1 MARQPSNADGNNKLR
16 STTGRATHTPG
27 SSQPSHAGLTNGT
40 LCQQHLHNHSV
51 GPWFD
56 QCLTYPSHLFRLLL
70 RRLRL
75 PLPLPER
82 SCRCRRVLDPL
93 GAQLAHEQVFCEAEL
108 ARWKEQPRE
117 SAGGWCPGH
126 HKHSAHPPE
135 PPEPH
140 PVRQPANRS
149 HANGLPIHQGAQ
161 LAVDATLV
169 SPLTSSGVP
178 LRHGGQCHG
187 ATLTE
192 APKRKE
198 RHTQN
203 LSTQAGAA

>member
-1 MARQPSNADGNNKLR
+1 MA
-16 STTGRATHTPG
+16 TTSCAAQQAELLTHLDPA
-27 SSQPSHAGLTNGT
+27 SQAMLASQT
-40 LCQQHLHNHSV
+40 
-51 GPWFD
+51 GPFASRTFTTIPWRHD
-56 QCLTYPSHLFRLLL
+56 LTYPSHLFRLLL
-70 RRLRL
+70 VRRLRL

-149 HANGLPIHQGAQ
+149 HSQWHSHPPRSTAGCRHYLSVPSHKQWRPPPPRRPVPWGS
-161 LAVDATLV
+161 T
-169 SPLTSSGVP
+169 SPKSAS
-178 LRHGGQCHG
+178 
-187 ATLTE
+187 A
-192 APKRKE
+192 KRG
-198 RHTQN
+198 HTQN